1 MIELKNVKKIYGGRC
16 VLDIESLTIKR
27 GERVAVIGPNGAGKT
42 TLLRVIA
49 GFLAPDEGEITN
61 AARATGY
68 MPQAPFVFDMT
79 VLKNVMLALPRGENA
94 EAQALTALE
103 KVGLANLSAAKAKTL
118 SGGEKQRMALARML
132 AVSRELLVLDE
143 PTSAT
148 DVAGGVA
155 VERAINDYLSLSGAT
170 LIFTTHFP
178 SQAQRLAGR
187 VTAMHEGKIAE
198 DGEAARVLN
207 DPCDERVRAFL
218 ANWRL

>member
-16 VLDIESLTIKR
+16 VLNIESLTIKR

-49 GFLAPDEGEITN
+49 GFLAPDGGEVIN

-79 VLKNVMLALPRGENA
+79 VLKNVMLALSNTESA
-94 EAQALTALE
+94 EALALAALR
-103 KVGLANLSAAKAKTL
+103 KVGLEALSAAKAKTL

-155 VERAINDYLSLSGAT
+155 VERAINDYLALSGAT
-170 LIFTTHFP
+170 FVFTTHFP

-187 VTAMHEGKIAE
+187 VIAMHEGKIAE

-207 DPCDERVRAFL
+207 EPSDERVRDFL